1 MPTYVLWLIGIIGAL
16 VVLVAIVIVC
26 LVHYAREGAHNA
38 GKLEVH
44 ESLLTE
50 AKDEAQKE
58 RIRNL

>member
-1 MPTYVLWLIGIIGAL
+1 MWHLMMVGILAELCVI
-16 VVLVAIVIVC
+16 VVLIVVI
-26 LVHYAREGAHNA
+26 VHYAREGAHNA

-58 RIRNL
+58 RIRQL

>member
-1 MPTYVLWLIGIIGAL
+1 MWHLMMIGILAELCVI
-16 VVLVAIVIVC
+16 VVLIVVV
-26 LVHYAREGAHNA
+26 VHYAREGAHNA

-50 AKDEAQKE
+50 AKESAHQE